1 VSAPKTAEQGIAM
14 LTTLEKV
21 LILKSATLFA
31 DTPEHLL
38 IEIAAVLVEEQ
49 LTAGQVLFHKGDSG
63 SSMYLI
69 SYGSVRIYDG
79 THIISELGERAVFG
93 EMALLDPE
101 ARVASA
107 MALEDTLLLRI
118 DHRPFLDLMADH
130 GEIATGIIHIL
141 TRYLRDRVAVL
152 SP

>member
-1 VSAPKTAEQGIAM
+1 M

-21 LILKSATLFA
+21 LMLKSASLFA

-38 IEIAAVLVEEQ
+38 LEIAAVLVEEP
-49 LTAGQVLFHKGDSG
+49 LTAGQVLFQKGDSG

-69 SYGSVRIYDG
+69 SYGGVRIYDG
-79 THIISELGERAVFG
+79 TRIIAELGERAVFG

-107 MALEDTLLLRI
+107 MAIEDTLLLRI
-118 DHRPFLDLMADH
+118 DHQPFLDLMADH
-130 GEIATGIIHIL
+130 GEIATGIIQIL
-141 TRYLRDRVAVL
+141 TRYLRNRVAVL
-152 SP
+152 SA